1 MKLSKMLTIFQ
12 DQTTNLIPAS
22 HDESYL
28 VNYQENPGAVDS
40 YYMGVKYGDLA
51 TISDD
56 INVIKSTV
64 EVSFL
69 LYNDKW
75 TKMFNTLNL
84 EYNPLWNVDATIVEE
99 HNIDARHMSDTFGN
113 TDMTTET
120 GSAPM
125 DTATYHNQNK
135 TQTTSEEHTNDH
147 DEDAYID
154 TITTTRTGNIGV
166 TTAAQL
172 IEGERKIADFNFLDV
187 LMTDIINTITYPYFT
202 ED

>member
-1 MKLSKMLTIFQ
+1 MLTIFQ

-22 HDESYL
+22 HEESYL
-28 VNYQENPGAVDS
+28 EKYQENPGAVDA

-56 INVIKSTV
+56 VNVIKSTV
-64 EVSFL
+64 EVAFL

-75 TKMFNTLNL
+75 SKMFNTLNL

-99 HNIDARHMSDTFGN
+99 HDIAARHTTDTIGGS
-113 TDMTTET
+113 DMTTQT

-125 DTATYHNQNK
+125 DTSTFHNQNE
-135 TQTTSEEHTNDH
+135 THTTSEEKTDEH
-147 DEDAYID
+147 DEDAYLD

-166 TTAAQL
+166 TSAAQL